1 MTASTTGKPTLG
13 DVLRDFQTKFNGN
26 SRAQKIAT
34 GWNRL
39 VLLEARDTGVKYGLV
54 VDNSRLADVCTMESV
69 DDDADNLVHLQADE
83 SILVEIFSGQYNPAT
98 ALTDGNLAVFSP
110 DRDKVKLEALAM
122 VIWRL
127 G

>member
-1 MTASTTGKPTLG
+1 MLVDAQNSYEA
-13 DVLRDFQTKFNGN
+13 VLYDFKARFNTN
-26 SRAQKIAT
+26 ARAQKLVQ

-39 VLLEARDTGVKYGLV
+39 ILLEATDTGTSYGLI
-54 VDNSRLADVCTMESV
+54 VDGQVLKDVRRLSETDEQDEAT
-69 DDDADNLVHLQADE
+69 VHLQAE
-83 SILVEIFSGQYNPAT
+83 EQVLKEIFSGRYNPAT
-98 ALTDGNLAVFSP
+98 ALTDGALAVFSP